1 MNQPKQPTTVTAC
14 ERHAAT
20 AHSGRDARRH
30 ISGSHPRRHGGKKG
44 IRCRCRSRRLVV
56 ADVDNHHGGKGN
68 CGSLAWKE
76 FPLRRARERPRVHE
90 REQQLAAAELEKQL
104 KWPQP
109 DRGCGRR
116 RSRSPWH
123 GRSAWAHAYS
133 MRPRGGAGCHV
144 AYTFFCQPNR
154 LGPDRLHGSSQGSFC
169 LSAPSG

>member
-1 MNQPKQPTTVTAC
+1 MVSRAKLNRRGAHASIGLPPKKRTKAKHITRARTTTTTTRWHGRRAHLKTNQPKQPTTVTAC

-90 REQQLAAAELEKQL
+90 REQQLVLAVFDTLTARARARTSRHCIARAELIG
-104 KWPQP
+104 
-109 DRGCGRR
+109 DRR
-116 RSRSPWH
+116 
-123 GRSAWAHAYS
+123 
-133 MRPRGGAGCHV
+133 
-144 AYTFFCQPNR
+144 
-154 LGPDRLHGSSQGSFC
+154 
-169 LSAPSG
+169 